1 MRLNDNEKKA
11 IIKAVKKHFEPQA
24 NVFLFGSRIDDSKRG
39 GDIDLYIETRLK
51 NKELI
56 VAKLKTM
63 TDIQLSL
70 GDRKID
76 IVTAEPDVTDD
87 DLPLII
93 RKARETGI
101 ALQ

>member
-1 MRLNDNEKKA
+1 
-11 IIKAVKKHFEPQA
+11 
-24 NVFLFGSRIDDSKRG
+24 
-39 GDIDLYIETRLK
+39 
-51 NKELI
+51 
-56 VAKLKTM
+56 M

-70 GDRKID
+70 GNRKID
-76 IVTAEPDVTDD
+76 IVTAEPDETDD